1 MKQNIILLLLCSC
14 LFLIK
19 ACDSNN
25 EQKIELSDSEETKK
39 VEENIFINED
49 EVNSE
54 EQIDFSLFDGEPTEW
69 GENVTG
75 VKTNFQT
82 TEKELALTFDACG
95 GPLGSEFDEELIS
108 FLKKEEV
115 PATLFINEGWIEAN
129 EDLFLQLAN
138 EPLFQIENHGTEH
151 VPLSI
156 NGGEVYGIAAT
167 DSAESAYEEIMSNHA
182 TVKALTNKE
191 MTLFRS
197 GTAYYD
203 EVAVELAVSLGYEVV
218 NFDILGDAGAS
229 YSPTQV
235 KNALL
240 EAKPGSIAL
249 LHMNQP
255 NSGTAEGVKQAVPLL
270 RDQGFEF
277 VLLKGKQF
285 K

>member
-19 ACDSNN
+19 ACDGNN
-25 EQKIELSDSEETKK
+25 EQKIELSDSGETKK

-235 KNALL
+235 KDALL

-277 VLLKGKQF
+277 VLLKDKQF

>member
-1 MKQNIILLLLCSC
+1 MKQNIILSLLCSC
-14 LFLIK
+14 LFLIN
-19 ACDSNN
+19 ACDGNN
-25 EQKIELSDSEETKK
+25 EQKIEFSDSGETKK

-235 KNALL
+235 KDALL

-277 VLLKGKQF
+277 VLLKDKQF